1 MYSLLYVTSIVT
13 CVVLE
18 LVSLTPYRKEGILSL
33 GSWISVEFNILE
45 ITQFPDFSARQQL
58 TDTGELGARVLPRS
72 IHSLRYY
79 CWYYT

>member
-1 MYSLLYVTSIVT
+1 LSFISVTSIVT

-18 LVSLTPYRKEGILSL
+18 LVSLNPYRKEGIFIPGELDF
-33 GSWISVEFNILE
+33 GRVNILE

-72 IHSLRYY
+72 IHSLRFY
-79 CWYYT
+79 CRYYT

>member
-79 CWYYT
+79 CRYYA